1 MLRNLEMV
9 FYLVYGFCLF
19 CPFLYLVVN
28 YYFKKIFKKKY
39 NIDVYK
45 EMFTVTKGTVLKI
58 IPENG
63 EGEVIFKR
71 FGQSMKRKAVN
82 IGNTP
87 VLPGTE
93 VFVLKEL
100 KDRLLILPNFRY

>member
-9 FYLVYGFCLF
+9 FYLVYGLCLL
-19 CPFLYLVVN
+19 CPVLYLVVN
-28 YYFKKIFKKKY
+28 YYFKKTLKKKF
-39 NIDVYK
+39 NIEVYK
-45 EMFTVTKGTVLKI
+45 EMFTVTKGTVLKV

-71 FGQSMKRKAVN
+71 FGQSMKRKAIN
-82 IGNTP
+82 IGNTQ